1 MKSNYYTI
9 SMLMSRTPVLNK
21 FLSRR
26 FFASFFLVMLTV
38 CGIIFAVTFVERL
51 SSNPTAYAT
60 LVDTWVRLLE
70 YIPLFLPLAV
80 FMGTLLAFYNLTK
93 SSELVIILGGGLSQY
108 QIARPFL
115 LGAFLI
121 GAFAT
126 TIVNPYSVNLTT
138 RNLTGHQL
146 KLVDDAIWIR
156 ETSDNG
162 YLTARALGLNT
173 TNDNNI
179 EFKDITILLQD
190 KDFKLIER
198 VSTKTAI
205 LSDTGIDVNKA
216 KITDETGVTKTGK
229 KHIDTKLT
237 PRTVLDRYL
246 QPDQISFWKLPA
258 FVRKMNAIGVTTREH
273 LVQFWTLLFL
283 PLNMMAM
290 VMLGIAFSQ
299 TKQRRNY
306 SFGVKFSLG
315 ILTCFA
321 LYFIVNLFNA
331 LGKTGALPPLVAIVA
346 PQIII
351 IAGACMFIT
360 SYDTI

>member
-1 MKSNYYTI
+1 MYRLKPSVLTRF
-9 SMLMSRTPVLNK
+9 LM
-21 FLSRR
+21 RR
-26 FFASFFLVMLTV
+26 FFTSFFLVMLTV

-51 SSNPTAYAT
+51 SSNPTAFET
-60 LVDTWVRLLE
+60 MVDAWVRLLE

-93 SSELVIILGGGLSQY
+93 SSELVIISGGGLSQY
-108 QIARPFL
+108 QIAFP
-115 LGAFLI
+115 FLI
-121 GAFAT
+121 GAFLVGAFAT
-126 TIVNPYSVNLTT
+126 AVVNPYSVNLTT
-138 RNLTGHQL
+138 RNLTNRQL
-146 KLVDDAIWIR
+146 KMIDDAIWIR
-156 ETSDNG
+156 EASDNG
-162 YLTARALGLNT
+162 FLTARAKGLNT
-173 TNDNNI
+173 THDKKI
-179 EFKDITILLQD
+179 VFKDITLFIQD
-190 KDFKLIER
+190 TNFKLVER
-198 VSTKTAI
+198 VSAETAT
-205 LSDTGIDVNKA
+205 LSDNGLNAKKA
-216 KITDETGVTKTGK
+216 SVTDENGTTKNTE

-237 PRTVLDRYL
+237 PQTVLDRYL
-246 QPDQISFWKLPA
+246 QPDQISFWNLPH
-258 FVRKMNAIGVTTREH
+258 FIHKMNSIGVMTREH

-315 ILTCFA
+315 VVTCFA

-331 LGKTGALPPLVAIVA
+331 LGKTGALPPMLAIVA

-360 SYDTI
+360 SFDTI

>member
-1 MKSNYYTI
+1 MHILKPT
-9 SMLMSRTPVLNK
+9 VLTR
-21 FLSRR
+21 FLFRR

-51 SSNPTAYAT
+51 SSNPTAYET

-70 YIPLFLPLAV
+70 YIPMFLPLAV

-93 SSELVIILGGGLSQY
+93 SSELVIISGGGLSPY

-115 LGAFLI
+115 I
-121 GAFAT
+121 GACLVAIFAT

-138 RNLTGHQL
+138 RNLTNHQL
-146 KLVDDAIWIR
+146 KLIDDAIWLR

-162 YLTARALGLNT
+162 FITTRALGMNVK
-173 TNDNNI
+173 NNGNI
-179 EFKDITILLQD
+179 EFKNITILIQNEQ
-190 KDFKLIER
+190 FKLTER
-198 VSTKTAI
+198 ISANIAV
-205 LSDTGIDVNKA
+205 LSDNGLDIEKA
-216 KITDETGVTKTGK
+216 NVLNSDGTTNTTK
-229 KHIDTKLT
+229 KHLDTKLT
-237 PRTVLDRYL
+237 PQTVLDRYL
-246 QPDQISFWKLPA
+246 QPDQISFWKLPH
-258 FVRKMNAIGVTTREH
+258 FIKKMNSIGVVTRGH

-283 PLNMMAM
+283 PLTMMAM

-331 LGKTGALPPLVAIVA
+331 LGTTGTLPPIVAIVA

-351 IAGACMFIT
+351 ITSACMFIT
-360 SYDTI
+360 SFDTI

>member
-1 MKSNYYTI
+1 MFRLKPSV
-9 SMLMSRTPVLNK
+9 LSR
-21 FLSRR
+21 FLIRR
-26 FFASFFLVMLTV
+26 FFVSFFLVMITV

-51 SSNPTAYAT
+51 SSNPNAYST
-60 LVDTWVRLLE
+60 LIDAWVRLLE

-93 SSELVIILGGGLSQY
+93 SSELVIISGGGLSQY

-115 LGAFLI
+115 FGAIII
-121 GAFAT
+121 GTIAT
-126 TIVNPYSVNLTT
+126 TLVNPYSVNLTT
-138 RNLTGHQL
+138 RNLTDHQL
-146 KLVDDAIWIR
+146 KLIDNAIWIR

-162 YLTARALGLNT
+162 FLTARAHSLNT
-173 TNDNNI
+173 THDKNI
-179 EFKDITILLQD
+179 IFKDITVFLQGE
-190 KDFKLIER
+190 DFKLTER
-198 VSTKTAI
+198 ISAQKATLSDNGLDIPQATIIDADGVTTKT
-205 LSDTGIDVNKA
+205 S
-216 KITDETGVTKTGK
+216 

-246 QPDQISFWKLPA
+246 QPDQISFWDLPP
-258 FVRKMNAIGVTTREH
+258 FIRKMNAIGVITREH

-306 SFGVKFSLG
+306 SFGLKFSLG
-315 ILTCFA
+315 IITCFA
-321 LYFIVNLFNA
+321 LYFTVNLFTT
-331 LGKTGALPPLVAIVA
+331 LGKTGALPPIIAIVA

-360 SYDTI
+360 SFDTI